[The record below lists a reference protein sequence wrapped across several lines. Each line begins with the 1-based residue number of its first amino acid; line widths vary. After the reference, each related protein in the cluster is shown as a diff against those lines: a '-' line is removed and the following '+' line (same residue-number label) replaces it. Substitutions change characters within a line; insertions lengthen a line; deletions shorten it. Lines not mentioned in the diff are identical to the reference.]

1 MRVQMCPEGGRVVT
15 GTALPVWLADGAQGA
30 GTLYRGV
37 VSDEQRPYGSSDAAT
52 AESLKRVRTRHFQR
66 AKEQGIKITGL
77 TSYDC
82 LSAAIFD
89 RAGIDFL
96 LVGDS
101 AGNAV
106 FGYDTTIPVTTDE
119 LIPLC
124 RAVVR
129 AAKRALVVADMPF
142 GSYENGPE
150 EALHTAIRFMKETGA
165 HAVKLEGGRRSAKQ
179 IRRIVRA
186 GIPVM
191 AHIGFTP
198 QSEHGLG
205 GHLIQGRG
213 EAATELIRDAHAVED
228 AGAFAVVLEMVPS
241 GVAAQVT
248 EELAIPTISV
258 GAGPHCDGQLMVWT
272 DWAGFTT
279 GRIPRFVKRY
289 ANIGEVLLDA
299 ATRYRDEV
307 EAGVY
312 PGPEHEYAD

>member
-1 MRVQMCPEGGRVVT
+1 MEPISET
-15 GTALPVWLADGAQGA
+15 
-30 GTLYRGV
+30 
-37 VSDEQRPYGSSDAAT
+37 SSGDA
-52 AESLKRVRTRHFQR
+52 AESLKRVRVRHFRR

-77 TSYDC
+77 TSYDF
-82 LSAAIFD
+82 LSATIFD

-106 FGYDTTIPVTTDE
+106 FGYDSTLPVTVEE

-129 AAKRALVVADMPF
+129 GAKRALVIADLPF
-142 GSYENGPE
+142 GSYEAGPDD
-150 EALHTAIRFMKETGA
+150 ALHCAIRFMKETGA
-165 HAVKLEGGRRSAKQ
+165 HAVKLEGGRRSSKQ
-179 IRRIVRA
+179 IEQIVRA

-205 GHLIQGRG
+205 GHTIQGRG
-213 EAATELIRDAHAVED
+213 EGALQLLDDAHAVED

-241 GVAAQVT
+241 AVAADVT
-248 EELAIPTISV
+248 KELTIPTISV

-272 DWAGFTT
+272 DWAGFTR
-279 GRIPRFVKRY
+279 GRIPKFVKKY
-289 ANIGEVLLDA
+289 AEIANTLYDA
-299 ATRYRDEV
+299 AIAYRDEV
-307 EAGVY
+307 ESGDY
-312 PGPEHEYAD
+312 PAPEHEYDE

>member
-1 MRVQMCPEGGRVVT
+1 MSVEE
-15 GTALPVWLADGAQGA
+15 A
-30 GTLYRGV
+30 
-37 VSDEQRPYGSSDAAT
+37 PYGSNPEP
-52 AESLKRVRTRHFQR
+52 AESLKRVRTRHFRR

-77 TSYDC
+77 TSYDY
-82 LSAAIFD
+82 LSASIFD

-106 FGYDTTIPVTTDE
+106 FGYDTTLPVTSDE

-129 AAKRALVVADMPF
+129 ACRRALVIADMPF
-142 GSYENGPE
+142 GSYEVGPD

-165 HAVKLEGGRRSAKQ
+165 HAVKLEGGVRSASQ
-179 IRRIVRA
+179 IDHIVTA

-191 AHIGFTP
+191 AHIGYTP

-205 GHLIQGRG
+205 GHIIQGRG
-213 EAATELIRDAHAVED
+213 EGAAQLVADAHAVEE

-241 GVAAQVT
+241 GIAAQVT
-248 EELAIPTISV
+248 RELTIPTISV

-279 GRIPRFVKRY
+279 GRIPKFVKRY
-289 ANIGEVLLDA
+289 ADIATTLHDA
-299 ATRYRDEV
+299 AVAFRTEV
-307 EAGVY
+307 DSGDY
-312 PGPEHEYAD
+312 PSPEHEYGA

>member
-1 MRVQMCPEGGRVVT
+1 MED
-15 GTALPVWLADGAQGA
+15 A
-30 GTLYRGV
+30 
-37 VSDEQRPYGSSDAAT
+37 PYGSAT
-52 AESLKRVRTRHFQR
+52 PMTNDSLKRVRTRHFRQ
-66 AKEQGIKITGL
+66 AKQNGIKITGL

-106 FGYDTTIPVTTDE
+106 FGYDSTLPVTSDE

-129 AAKRALVVADMPF
+129 SVRRALVVADLPF
-142 GSYENGPE
+142 GSYEAGNDD
-150 EALHTAIRFMKETGA
+150 ALHTAIRFMKETGA
-165 HAVKLEGGRRSAKQ
+165 HAVKLEGGKRSAKQ
-179 IRRIVRA
+179 IRKIVTA

-205 GHLIQGRG
+205 GHIIQGRG
-213 EAATELIRDAHAVED
+213 EGANQLLDDAHAVEE

-241 GVAAQVT
+241 EIAARVT
-248 EELAIPTISV
+248 KELTIPTISV

-272 DWAGFTT
+272 DWAGLTT
-279 GRIPRFVKRY
+279 GRIPKFVKQY
-289 ANIGEVLLDA
+289 AQMAETLLDA
-299 ATRYRDEV
+299 ATTYRQEV
-307 EAGVY
+307 EAGIY
-312 PGPEHEYAD
+312 PAPEHEYGE

>member
-1 MRVQMCPEGGRVVT
+1 MTVEE
-15 GTALPVWLADGAQGA
+15 A
-30 GTLYRGV
+30 
-37 VSDEQRPYGSSDAAT
+37 PYGANPEP
-52 AESLKRVRTRHFQR
+52 AEGLKRVRTRHFRR

-77 TSYDC
+77 TSYDY
-82 LSAAIFD
+82 LSATIFD

-106 FGYDTTIPVTTDE
+106 FGYETTLPVTSEE

-129 AAKRALVVADMPF
+129 ACRRALVVADMPF
-142 GSYENGPE
+142 GSYEVGPE

-165 HAVKLEGGRRSAKQ
+165 HAVKLEGGRRSCPQ
-179 IRRIVRA
+179 IQQIVTA

-205 GHLIQGRG
+205 GHIIQGRG
-213 EAATELIRDAHAVED
+213 EGAAQLLEDAHAVEE

-241 GVAAQVT
+241 AVAAEVT
-248 EELAIPTISV
+248 QALSIPTISV

-272 DWAGFTT
+272 DWAGLTT
-279 GRIPRFVKRY
+279 GRIPKFVKRY
-289 ANIGEVLLDA
+289 AQLAETLAEA
-299 ATRYRDEV
+299 AETFRAEV
-307 EAGVY
+307 ESGIY
-312 PGPEHEYAD
+312 PAPEHEYGA

>member
-1 MRVQMCPEGGRVVT
+1 MTIEEAPY
-15 GTALPVWLADGAQGA
+15 AQN
-30 GTLYRGV
+30 V
-37 VSDEQRPYGSSDAAT
+37 PSD
-52 AESLKRVRTRHFQR
+52 ESLKRVRIRHFRR
-66 AKEQGIKITGL
+66 AKQQGIKITGL
-77 TSYDC
+77 TSYDF
-82 LSAAIFD
+82 LSASIFD

-106 FGYDTTIPVTTDE
+106 FGYDTTLPVTNDE

-129 AAKRALVVADMPF
+129 AVKRALVVADMPF
-142 GSYENGPE
+142 GSYEVGPD

-165 HAVKLEGGRRSAKQ
+165 HAVKLEGGVRSAAQ
-179 IRRIVRA
+179 IEAIVRA

-213 EAATELIRDAHAVED
+213 EGAQALIDDALAVER

-241 GVAAQVT
+241 AVAAEVT
-248 EELAIPTISV
+248 AQLSIPTISV

-279 GRIPRFVKRY
+279 GRIPRFVKQY
-289 ANIGEVLLDA
+289 AQIGQVLLEA
-299 ATRYRDEV
+299 AVTYRRTSEQ
-307 EAGVY
+307 GVY
-312 PGPEHEYAD
+312 PAPEHEYE

>member
-1 MRVQMCPEGGRVVT
+1 MSE
-15 GTALPVWLADGAQGA
+15 
-30 GTLYRGV
+30 
-37 VSDEQRPYGSSDAAT
+37 EQRPYGGSSSSP
-52 AESLKRVRTRHFQR
+52 ESLKRVRTRHFQR

-82 LSAAIFD
+82 LSASIFD

-106 FGYDTTIPVTTDE
+106 LGYDTTIPVTIDE
-119 LIPLC
+119 LIPFC
-124 RAVVR
+124 SAVVR
-129 AAKRALVVADMPF
+129 AVNRALVIADMPF
-142 GSYENGPE
+142 GSYETGPE

-165 HAVKLEGGRRSAKQ
+165 HAVKLEGGERSAEQ
-179 IRRIVRA
+179 IRQIVQA

-213 EAATELIRDAHAVED
+213 EGAAQLLADAHAVEE

-241 GVAAQVT
+241 GIAAQVT
-248 EELAIPTISV
+248 QELDIPTISV

-279 GRIPRFVKRY
+279 GRIPKFVKQY
-289 ANIGEVLLDA
+289 AHIADTLLDA
-299 ATRYRDEV
+299 AVAYRSEV
-307 EAGVY
+307 EAGSY
-312 PGPEHEYAD
+312 PGPEHEYTDG

>member
-1 MRVQMCPEGGRVVT
+1 VT
-15 GTALPVWLADGAQGA
+15 LEEAPYAQNTPAD
-30 GTLYRGV
+30 
-37 VSDEQRPYGSSDAAT
+37 
-52 AESLKRVRTRHFQR
+52 ESLKRVRIRHFRR
-66 AKEQGIKITGL
+66 AKQQGIKITGL
-77 TSYDC
+77 TSYDF
-82 LSAAIFD
+82 LSASIFD

-106 FGYDTTIPVTTDE
+106 FGYDTTLPVTNDE

-129 AAKRALVVADMPF
+129 AVKRALVVADMPF
-142 GSYENGPE
+142 GSYETGAE

-165 HAVKLEGGRRSAKQ
+165 HAVKLEGGVRSAPQ
-179 IRRIVRA
+179 IEAIVRA

-213 EAATELIRDAHAVED
+213 EGAQALLEDARAVEQ

-241 GVAAQVT
+241 AVAKMVT
-248 EELAIPTISV
+248 DELSIPTISV

-279 GRIPRFVKRY
+279 GRIPRFVKQY
-289 ANIGEVLLDA
+289 AQIAQVLFDA
-299 ATRYRDEV
+299 TVAYREDV
-307 EAGVY
+307 ESGTY
-312 PGPEHEYAD
+312 PAAEHEYE